1 MILKGSQRGG
11 GQGLAV
17 HLMRTDENEHVEVH
31 ELRGFAADDLPG
43 AFKEAQAVSRATRC
57 RQFLFSLS
65 LNPPETE
72 NVSVATFE
80 AAIDRVEEKLG
91 LQGQPRAVVFHE
103 KEGRRHAH
111 CVWSRI
117 DAETMTARQMSFF
130 KTRLSEVSRELY
142 LEHDWKMPRG
152 LADSSLRDPANYT
165 LAEWQQAKRAGHDA
179 RAFKDAVQDAWAISD
194 GRGAFASA
202 LKERGLWLARG
213 DRRGHVLLDHTGEV
227 YGLARTLGL
236 KAKDVRGRIG
246 DEAGLLSVS
255 DTRHRIANE
264 MSPVLRKHIDDAR
277 ASWRDLSAT
286 LAFRKVAVRDRQRI
300 ERQSLKQM
308 QQQRADMEAKARAAR
323 LPKGFKGIWSRIT
336 GRYSQLK
343 RESAQEAVVCQQRDG
358 AEREALVFR
367 HLGERRKLQ
376 AQIRTHRSQQ
386 AKLLL
391 NLRDDRRV
399 YERLRTEPQ
408 KERRSKD
415 RSPR

>member
-11 GQGLAV
+11 GQNLAA

-43 AFKEAQAVSRATRC
+43 AFKEAQAVSRGTRC

-72 NVSVATFE
+72 NVPIATFE
-80 AAIDRVEEKLG
+80 AAIDRIEEKLG
-91 LQGQPRAVVFHE
+91 LEGQPRAVVFHE

-117 DAETMTARQMSFF
+117 DAETMTAKQMSFF
-130 KTRLSEVSRELY
+130 KTRLTEVSRELY

-152 LADSSLRDPANYT
+152 LTNSSLRDPANYT

-194 GRGAFASA
+194 GRGAFVNA
-202 LKERGLWLARG
+202 LRERGLWLARG
-213 DRRGHVLLDHTGEV
+213 DKRGHVLLDHAGEV

-236 KAKDVRGRIG
+236 KAKEVRGRIG
-246 DEAGLLSVS
+246 DEADLPSVS
-255 DTRHRIANE
+255 DTRQRIADE

-286 LAFRKVAVRDRQRI
+286 LAFRKVAVRSRQRV
-300 ERQSLKQM
+300 ERQSLRQM

-343 RESAQEAVVCQQRDG
+343 RESAQDAQVCQRRDG

-391 NLRDDRRV
+391 NLRDDRRL

>member
-11 GQGLAV
+11 GQNLAA

-72 NVSVATFE
+72 NVPIATFE
-80 AAIDRVEEKLG
+80 AAIDRIEAKLG
-91 LQGQPRAVVFHE
+91 LEDQPRAVVFHE

-117 DAETMTARQMSFF
+117 DAETMTAKQMSFF
-130 KTRLSEVSRELY
+130 KTRLTEVSRELY

-152 LADSSLRDPANYT
+152 LANSSLRDPANYT

-194 GRGAFASA
+194 GRGAFVNA
-202 LKERGLWLARG
+202 LRERGLWLARG
-213 DRRGHVLLDHTGEV
+213 DKRGHVLLDHAGEV

-236 KAKDVRGRIG
+236 KAKEVRGRIG
-246 DEAGLLSVS
+246 DEADLPSVS
-255 DTRHRIANE
+255 DARQRIADE

-286 LAFRKVAVRDRQRI
+286 LAFRKVAVRDRQRV

-343 RESAQEAVVCQQRDG
+343 RECAQDAQVCQRRDG